1 MLKRTITAIVALIV
15 FFAII
20 FAGEIPVIIAVSI
33 ASLAMLYEVYS
44 VTTNSAAVKICGY
57 IGGLLIMAG
66 MYLGPIRLAIS
77 LVIGITMI
85 FTVALH
91 GKVHYRE
98 ILSTMFM
105 TIYIALL
112 MSYIPLIRMERDLAS
127 MMIIFIIA
135 WGSDTAAY
143 FTGTLLGR
151 HKLIP
156 KVSPKK
162 TVEGSIGAIV
172 CSALICALYV
182 LFLGMAGKGL
192 VGFDTGVSGYIF
204 AAMLGAV
211 ASVITQMGDLA
222 ASAIK
227 RDADIKDYGKIFP
240 GHGGFMD
247 RFDSV
252 LLITPVVYFFPM
264 VIEFISNIR

>member
-20 FAGEIPVIIAVSI
+20 FAGKIPLIIGVSI

-44 VTTNSAAVKICGY
+44 VTTNSTPVKACGY
-57 IGGLLIMAG
+57 ISGLLIMAG
-66 MYLGPIRLAIS
+66 MYFEQTKPAIS

-98 ILSTMFM
+98 ILSTIFM
-105 TIYIALL
+105 TMYIALL
-112 MSYIPLIRMERDLAS
+112 MSYIPIIRIERNLAS
-127 MMIIFIIA
+127 MMLIFIIA

-143 FTGTLLGR
+143 FAGTFFGR

-162 TVEGSIGAIV
+162 TVEGSIGAII
-172 CSALICALYV
+172 CSVLLCAAYV
-182 LFLGMAGKGL
+182 LFLNIVGKRLIGFGTGMAEY
-192 VGFDTGVSGYIF
+192 FT
-204 AAMLGAV
+204 AALLGAV
-211 ASVITQMGDLA
+211 ASVITQLGDLA

-252 LLITPVVYFFPM
+252 LLVTPVVYFFPIFYSII
-264 VIEFISNIR
+264 VRLI